1 MNYFSK
7 AKLFQ
12 KMMLFDSSL
21 YYANLITVQ
30 FPSHSLGDDVL
41 YLKAKISETMGDY
54 ERAKDLY
61 NTLIGA
67 YPNDILAD
75 NAYYYLA
82 QIYQFKLNNPE
93 KAKEAY
99 QNLIEKHTNSIFIVD
114 SRNQFRKLRG
124 F

>member
-7 AKLFQ
+7 AKLYQ

-41 YLKAKISETMGDY
+41 YLKAKIAENQGDY

-67 YPNDILAD
+67 YPTDILSD
-75 NAYYYLA
+75 NAYYYLG
-82 QIYQFKLNNPE
+82 QLYQFKLNNPE
-93 KAKEAY
+93 KAREAY